1 MSEQTTP
8 ALPVEGRVRRGV
20 INGSA
25 DLRAAA
31 VALAKRIGR
40 QRLLALLFLLIVI
53 ASPWP
58 PLSIIALLAYVTVT
72 WSDPGW
78 TTALI
83 PLAAPFAYV
92 PKAFP
97 SPRAPDSSIFFPV
110 IELLLLIA
118 LATSALH
125 ILRHWRREATAGA
138 GAAALLD
145 LWDEAKRLLGGHFG
159 LQATALALLGLFSLL
174 TIADPLHLRESVR
187 EYRTIV
193 IEPVLY
199 FFLARAWLRDRELR
213 LAAIAAFIGGAL
225 LVSLLAIGQVLTGQ
239 GVVAVSGVRRALGTY
254 QHPNALALYLVRAA
268 AFALGLLVLAPT
280 PRRARW
286 LLGAIPFL
294 LLALVLTFSRGALIG
309 LGIGAALLAFAY
321 LYRPTAASGEA
332 TEAPSSL
339 RVVLLAACGLYAV
352 AALVVTI
359 LSLTGTVNLRGGD
372 SLGLREMIWRSA
384 LAMIRDHPAFGVGLD
399 QFYYQYAPRYINPA
413 AWGERY
419 TAHPHNLLLDFW
431 VRLGIMGLAWIVWM
445 FASLAFAI
453 ARGWRASADDMR
465 RVIIAA
471 AVAFTAAFI
480 HGLVDNFYFLI
491 DLAFVW
497 WFLLALLAIASEGVV
512 ITPTP
517 DTQPDTQTARGAR
530 RQRRSRDAK
539 RGTAVALPE
548 GQKG

>member
-1 MSEQTTP
+1 
-8 ALPVEGRVRRGV
+8 
-20 INGSA
+20 
-25 DLRAAA
+25 
-31 VALAKRIGR
+31 
-40 QRLLALLFLLIVI
+40 LLILL

-58 PLSIIALLAYVTVT
+58 PLTIVALLAYLVVA
-72 WSDPGW
+72 WNDPGW

-97 SPRAPDSSIFFPV
+97 SPRSLDSSIFFPV

-118 LATSALH
+118 LATSALQ
-125 ILRHWRREATAGA
+125 ILRHWRREATAGT

-145 LWDEAKRLLGGHFG
+145 LWDETKKLLGGRFG
-159 LQATALALLGLFSLL
+159 LHATVLALLGLFSLL
-174 TIADPLHLRESVR
+174 TIADRLHLRESVR

-213 LAAIAAFIGGAL
+213 LTAIAAFIGGAL

-254 QHPNALALYLVRAA
+254 QHPNALALYLLRAA
-268 AFALGLLVLAPT
+268 AFALGLLVLAPR

-286 LLGAIPFL
+286 LLGAIPCL
-294 LLALVLTFSRGALIG
+294 LLALVLTFSRGALLG
-309 LGIGAALLAFAY
+309 LGFAVALLAFAY
-321 LYRPTAASGEA
+321 LYRTTTVNGAA
-332 TEAPSSL
+332 TEAPSKL
-339 RVVLLAACGLYAV
+339 RIVLLAACGLYAV
-352 AALVVTI
+352 AALLVTV
-359 LSLTGTVNLRGGD
+359 LSLTGTINLRGGD
-372 SLGLREMIWRSA
+372 SLGLREMIWRST

-399 QFYYQYAPRYINPA
+399 QFYYQYAPRYIDPA

-419 TAHPHNLLLDFW
+419 TAHPHNLFLDFW

-445 FASLAFAI
+445 FGGLAFAI
-453 ARGWRASADDMR
+453 TRGWRATTDDAR

-471 AVAFTAAFI
+471 AVALTAALI

-491 DLAFVW
+491 DLAVVW
-497 WFLLALLAIASEGVV
+497 WFLLALLAIASEEVV
-512 ITPTP
+512 IAPAQHAPTA
-517 DTQPDTQTARGAR
+517 QGAR
-530 RQRRSRDAK
+530 RQRRSRATQ
-539 RGTAVALPE
+539 RGIAVALPE
-548 GQKG
+548 GQKGSA

>member
-1 MSEQTTP
+1 MTP
-8 ALPVEGRVRRGV
+8 VPHAEGRVRRSLAE
-20 INGSA
+20 GSA
-25 DLRAAA
+25 NLRAAT
-31 VALAKRIGR
+31 VALVERVGR
-40 QRLLALLFLLIVI
+40 QRLLALLCLLLLI

-58 PLSIIALLAYVTVT
+58 LLSIIALVAYIAVA
-72 WSDPGW
+72 WNDPGW

-97 SPRAPDSSIFFPV
+97 SPRSLESSLFFPV

-118 LATSALH
+118 LATSLLQL
-125 ILRHWRREATAGA
+125 LRRWRREATAGT

-145 LWDEAKRLLGGHFG
+145 LWDETKKLLSGRFG
-159 LQATALALLGLFSLL
+159 LQASALALLGLFSLL
-174 TIADPLHLRESVR
+174 TIADQLHLRESVR

-213 LAAIAAFIGGAL
+213 LTAIAAFIGGAL

-239 GVVAVSGVRRALGTY
+239 GVVAVAGVRRALGTY
-254 QHPNALALYLVRAA
+254 QHPNALALYLLRAGG
-268 AFALGLLVLAPT
+268 FALGLLVLAPA
-280 PRRARW
+280 PRHARW
-286 LLGAIPFL
+286 LLGTIPLL

-309 LGIGAALLAFAY
+309 LGAGVALLLAAY
-321 LYRPTAASGEA
+321 LYRPDAMNADPPET
-332 TEAPSSL
+332 PSKL
-339 RVVLLAACGLYAV
+339 RIVLLIACTLYAV
-352 AALVVTI
+352 AALLVTI
-359 LSLTGTVNLRGGD
+359 LSLTGAVNLRGGD
-372 SLGLREMIWRSA
+372 SLGLREMIWKSA

-419 TAHPHNLLLDFW
+419 TAHPHNLFLDFW
-431 VRLGIMGLAWIVWM
+431 VRLGIMGLAWIAWM
-445 FASLAFAI
+445 FSSLAVVTVQ
-453 ARGWRASADDMR
+453 GWRAMAGESR
-465 RVIIAA
+465 RIIIAA
-471 AVAFTAAFI
+471 AVALTAALI

-497 WFLLALLAIASEGVV
+497 WFLIALLDIASEK
-512 ITPTP
+512 TEPSATMN
-517 DTQPDTQTARGAR
+517 TQAGNGAR
-530 RQRRSRDAK
+530 HQRRSRGAQ
-539 RGTAVALPE
+539 REIGAAHPV

>member
-1 MSEQTTP
+1 MSEQTTQ
-8 ALPVEGRVRRGV
+8 AAGRLRHSLT
-20 INGSA
+20 NGSA

-31 VALAKRIGR
+31 TALVGRIGR
-40 QRLLALLFLLIVI
+40 QRLLALLFLLILI

-58 PLSIIALLAYVTVT
+58 LLSIVALLAYFAVA
-72 WSDPGW
+72 WNDPGW

-97 SPRAPDSSIFFPV
+97 SPRSLDSSIFFPV

-118 LATSALH
+118 LATSALQL
-125 ILRHWRREATAGA
+125 LRHWRREAAAGT

-145 LWDEAKRLLGGHFG
+145 LWDGTKKLLGGRFG

-174 TIADPLHLRESVR
+174 TVADQLHLRESVR

-213 LAAIAAFIGGAL
+213 LTAIAAFIGGAL

-239 GVVAVSGVRRALGTY
+239 GVVAVSGIRRALGTY
-254 QHPNALALYLVRAA
+254 QHPNALALYILRAVG
-268 AFALGLLVLAPT
+268 FALGLLVLAPT

-286 LLGAIPFL
+286 LLGTIPFL
-294 LLALVLTFSRGALIG
+294 LLALLLTFSRGALIG
-309 LGIGAALLAFAY
+309 LGFAAALLACAY
-321 LYRPTAASGEA
+321 LYRPTTANDA
-332 TEAPSSL
+332 TGEAPSKL

-352 AALVVTI
+352 AAVVVTI
-359 LSLTGTVNLRGGD
+359 LSLTGVVNLRGGD
-372 SLGLREMIWRSA
+372 SLGLREMIWHSA
-384 LAMIRDHPAFGVGLD
+384 LAMLRDHPAFGVGLD

-419 TAHPHNLLLDFW
+419 TAHPHNLFLDFW
-431 VRLGIMGLAWIVWM
+431 VRLGIMGLAWIVWI
-445 FASLAFAI
+445 FSSLAVTI
-453 ARGWRASADDMR
+453 IRGWRATTDDAR

-471 AVAFTAAFI
+471 AVALTAALI

-497 WFLLALLAIASEGVV
+497 WFLLALTAIASEEVV
-512 ITPTP
+512 IAPAL
-517 DTQPDTQTARGAR
+517 DAQAARGSR
-530 RQRRSRDAK
+530 RQRRSQNTQ
-539 RGTAVALPE
+539 RGIAAALPA